1 MKLYSRNDKDC
12 PIQYSMYNPKICQK
26 GIMDVAKCY
35 QAYAKGDYQLDKT
48 LPAGM
53 VLYDSLNER
62 LYRFG
67 ITYTYNNIAY
77 VFAKVFE
84 TIPVS
89 CDPKKSLLIYGRDVC
104 VKSEIP
110 IKIIQI
116 KLSDA
121 LYFTKWQK

>member
-1 MKLYSRNDKDC
+1 MFPEVDFWTITLSDVKTIVGERISYSHGEKPLNHEFCGIYFHGRETPFTLEEHDI
-12 PIQYSMYNPKICQK
+12 PIRAFKYFSKYIC
-26 GIMDVAKCY
+26 
-35 QAYAKGDYQLDKT
+35 
-48 LPAGM
+48 
-53 VLYDSLNER
+53 
-62 LYRFG
+62 
-67 ITYTYNNIAY
+67 NI
-77 VFAKVFE
+77 
-84 TIPVS
+84 IIRI

>member
-84 TIPVS
+84 TISVP
-89 CDPKKSLLIYGRDVC
+89 CDPKKPSLIYGRDIC
-104 VKSEIP
+104 AKSKIP